1 MSSSKPPGTS
11 SGAAERPSA
20 YARYLTLPT
29 PSDTV
34 RGLFIN
40 GVLAVVRHH
49 GGDAALKECF
59 QLLGDKRFERSF
71 VSFSSYP
78 TADFVR
84 VLVAASQVLSPQFG
98 SPDATAR
105 HLGAATVRDF
115 LDSMA
120 GKTLMLLSGGEPQKM
135 LANIPSAYRAASS
148 FGERTVVAKGEKSAV
163 VTFKHD
169 FMPLAHTEGVLLA
182 VLQASHARNPQVRS
196 RSLGTLD
203 SEYDVS
209 WE

>member
-1 MSSSKPPGTS
+1 MSQSKPPVKS

-20 YARYLTLPT
+20 YARFLSLPT

-40 GVLAVVRHH
+40 GVLGVVKSH
-49 GGDAALKECF
+49 GGEAALREVY
-59 QLLGDKRFERSF
+59 QLLADKRFERSF
-71 VSFSSYP
+71 ISFSSYP
-78 TADFVR
+78 TADFVK
-84 VLVAASQVLSPQFG
+84 VLVAASQVLAPQFG

-105 HLGAATVRDF
+105 HLGASTVRDF

-120 GKTLMLLSGGEPQKM
+120 GRTLMLLSGNSAQKM
-135 LANIPSAYRAASS
+135 LSNIPSAYRAASS
-148 FGERTVVAKGEKSAV
+148 FGERTVAATGEKSAV
-163 VTFKHD
+163 VTFRHD

-182 VLQASHARNPQVRS
+182 VLQASDVKNPQVRS

-209 WE
+209 WD